1 MRIPQFFVCFQRVIT
16 VVFLTTVG
24 LFSPFAFGAITY
36 NTNNCITNIDSDCDT
51 TRRQCEAVSGKV
63 FTGWYDDSG
72 VYIEDLATYN
82 GNATAHCET
91 GLFAV
96 AIKTPANKQFTVK
109 RAFNGTL
116 NINWGDGNTEAY
128 AIGGAWTAS
137 KAHTYPNAN
146 TVYVIVFESAS
157 VTNYAGYSSYST
169 IIFDSGQTAILNIY
183 GSLGALFPTYSS
195 LSNPNPRFP
204 SAFSGA
210 TNLVGPLPKNLF
222 VGITGTASSMFSG
235 TFNGC
240 TSLSGYLSPTTFDS
254 SITGVTSAMTSNLFN
269 NTALD
274 TSCPA
279 GTEETTTA
287 IAKNLLG
294 SKVACSVCAANTY
307 GLGGANVCTACPTGT
322 TSPMGSTSASDCT
335 SSSTCPNNMP
345 RYNGTCLT
353 ACPTLNYLKTG
364 GVSIPVWG
372 GEKVTAHAIYV
383 NYNNSTCY
391 IPMESGSGTNTIN
404 MRYGNDQYHAV
415 IIQ

>member
-1 MRIPQFFVCFQRVIT
+1 MRITQFFAYLQRIIAVAC
-16 VVFLTTVG
+16 VATVG
-24 LFSPFAFGAITY
+24 VFSSDAFGIIAY
-36 NTNNCITNIDSDCDT
+36 NTNNCITDIDSDCDT

-72 VYIEDLATYN
+72 IYIEDLANHN

-91 GLFAV
+91 GLFAI
-96 AIKTPANKQFTVK
+96 AIKTPANKQFAVK

-128 AIGGAWTAS
+128 TIGGAWTAT
-137 KAHTYPNAN
+137 KTHTYANAN
-146 TVYVIVFESAS
+146 TVYVIVLESAS

-169 IIFDSGQTAILNIY
+169 VIFDTSPTAILNIY

-279 GTEETTTA
+279 GTEETTTS

-307 GLGGANVCTACPTGT
+307 GLGGANLCTACPTGT
-322 TSPMGSTSASDCT
+322 TSPIGSTSASDCT
-335 SSSTCPNNMP
+335 TSSVCPNNMP
-345 RYNGTCLT
+345 RYNGICAV
-353 ACPTLNYLKTG
+353 ACPGLDYLKTNS
-364 GVSIPVWG
+364 VSIPVFG
-372 GEKVTAHAIYV
+372 NKLTTHAIGV
-383 NYNNSTCY
+383 LYNGNTCY
-391 IPMESGSGTNTIN
+391 VPMESGSGSNTLN
-404 MRYGNDQYHAV
+404 MQYENNQYHA
-415 IIQ
+415 IIVQ

>member
-1 MRIPQFFVCFQRVIT
+1 MARFFARFQRVIS
-16 VVFLTTVG
+16 VVLLTTAG
-24 LFSPFAFGAITY
+24 LFSSFAFGAITY
-36 NTNNCITNIDSDCDT
+36 NTNNCISDINSDCDT

-72 VYIEDLATYN
+72 NYIEDLTTHN

-128 AIGGAWTAS
+128 TINGAWTAS
-137 KAHTYPNAN
+137 KTHTYPNAN

-157 VTNYAGYSSYST
+157 VTNYAGYSNYST
-169 IIFDSGQTAILNIY
+169 IVFDSGQTAILNIY

-222 VGITGTASSMFSG
+222 VGISGTASAMFSG

-240 TSLSGYLSPTTFDS
+240 SSLSGYLSPTIFDPN
-254 SITGVTSAMTSNLFN
+254 ITGVVASMTSNLFN
-269 NTALD
+269 GTALD

-279 GTEETTTA
+279 GTEETATS

-307 GLGGANVCTACPTGT
+307 GLGGANLCTACPAGT
-322 TSPMGSTSASDCT
+322 SSPAGSVSASDCT

-345 RYNGTCLT
+345 SYNGTCLT
-353 ACPTLNYLKTG
+353 SCPVLNYLKTG
-364 GVSIPVWG
+364 NGISIPIWG
-372 GEKVTAHAIYV
+372 NKVTTRAIYV
-383 NYNNSTCY
+383 KYNNSICY
-391 IPMESGSGTNTIN
+391 VPLETGGGTNTIN
-404 MRYGNDQYHAV
+404 IQYGNDRYHAIV
-415 IIQ
+415 IQ